1 MGNVVMT
8 SDEWTDE
15 ERAQLAAVSAEYNAA
30 EGAVQ
35 AAAQRLDD
43 AVEAAHAAGERMILR
58 LLRERN
64 EAVAKLA
71 AVEGADLPL
80 GPPGTFYW
88 KGRLQNGDLAMVCES
103 SQRPS
108 LVVNIPLAEM
118 TAPEG
123 RDLARAILR
132 VCRSLEAQAAQ
143 EAEGTEP

>member
-1 MGNVVMT
+1 MGNVVT
-8 SDEWTDE
+8 SNEWTDE

-43 AVEAAHAAGERMILR
+43 AVEAAHAAGERMLLR

-71 AVEGADLPL
+71 AVEGADLPVD
-80 GPPGTFYW
+80 PPGTFYFTLRLA
-88 KGRLQNGDLAMVCES
+88 KGTEALVREHA
-103 SQRPS
+103 QRPS
-108 LVVNIPLAEM
+108 LVVDIPLSEM
-118 TAPEG
+118 TASEG

-132 VCRSLEAQAAQ
+132 VCRSLETQAAQ
-143 EAEGTEP
+143 EVEGSEP